1 MSEQQ
6 SSRRKFLRVLGL
18 TGAASLVA
26 PSALAGINKH
36 SEILKLNPEQ
46 QEFMIRYEKW
56 MDEFLEVIRI
66 KKDNPENHENNEKM
80 IALTLKVEKMKP
92 ELTEFLKDQTFA
104 TIYMASI
111 KRVRDEI

>member
-6 SSRRKFLRVLGL
+6 SSRRKFLKILGL
-18 TGAASLVA
+18 TGAASMVA
-26 PSALAGINKH
+26 PSALANFNDD

-46 QEFMIRYEKW
+46 QEFMIRYGKW

-66 KKDNPENHENNEKM
+66 KKKKPNHSENNKKM
-80 IALTLKVEKMKP
+80 VALTEKSQAMKP
-92 ELTEFLKDQTFA
+92 ELTEFLKDETFSI
-104 TIYMASI
+104 IYMASI

>member
-6 SSRRKFLRVLGL
+6 SSRRKFLKILGL
-18 TGAASLVA
+18 TGAASMVGPNA
-26 PSALAGINKH
+26 YASFNKP

-46 QEFMIRYEKW
+46 QEFMIRYGKW

-66 KKDNPENHENNEKM
+66 KKKSPDHHENNEKM
-80 IALTLKVEKMKP
+80 IALTEKVEKMKP
-92 ELTEFLKDQTFA
+92 ELTEFLKDETFSI
-104 TIYMASI
+104 IYLASI

>member
-6 SSRRKFLRVLGL
+6 SSRRKFLKILGL
-18 TGAASLVA
+18 TGAASMVA
-26 PSALAGINKH
+26 PNALAGFNEP

-46 QEFMIRYEKW
+46 QEFMIRYGKW

-66 KKDNPENHENNEKM
+66 KKISPDNYENNEKM
-80 IALTLKVEKMKP
+80 IALTEKVKKMKP
-92 ELTEFLKDQTFA
+92 ELTEFLKDKTFSI
-104 TIYMASI
+104 IYITSI